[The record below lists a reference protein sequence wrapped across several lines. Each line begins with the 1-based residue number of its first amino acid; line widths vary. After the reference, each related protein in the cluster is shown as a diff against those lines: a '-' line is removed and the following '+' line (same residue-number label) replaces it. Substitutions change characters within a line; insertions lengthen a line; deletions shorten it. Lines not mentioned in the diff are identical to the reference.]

1 MAIRVREPGLL
12 STVQDTGRFG
22 EYALGMPPSG
32 AMDVFS
38 YQVGNYLVGNAEGA
52 AGLEITYFG
61 PELEFTEAAL
71 IALTGA
77 EMPPK
82 INGEEAPRWEA
93 LEVAEGDVLTFD
105 YLRNGARSYLA
116 VAGGIEVPLF
126 MHSRSTY
133 TLIGL
138 GGHEGRALQEG
149 DELETGESQDG
160 ESPNGGERVGK
171 RVDEEH
177 IPTYSSETEL
187 RVIIGLASYRI
198 TEESMEEFLSTTWSV
213 TPDADRVGYRYR
225 GGELKF
231 VEREQPAGAGSDP
244 ANVVDFGYPI
254 GSIQVPG
261 GVEPIVLMNDAV
273 TGGGY
278 ATIGTVISAD
288 RDRLAQTKTNDKT
301 RFRSVELEEALEA
314 RKQRRQQMEEIT
326 ACAGIPL
333 GFSGRKTFSKLA
345 ERAESG
351 SRRLKRL
358 KAADRRARRREGRR
372 HESRSKLRHGGKLWA
387 LEDGLRRGDD
397 AIHLL
402 GQRRGRLPRRR
413 SARHAQDRRAGQGA
427 RGGGRH
433 PLWV

>member
-1 MAIRVREPGLL
+1 MAIKVRQPGLL
-12 STVQDTGRFG
+12 TTVQDTGRFG

-38 YQVGNYLVGNAEGA
+38 YQVGNYLVGNEEGT

-61 PELEFTEAAL
+61 PELEFTEAAI
-71 IALTGA
+71 IAVTGA

-82 INGEEAPRWEA
+82 INGEEAPTWEA
-93 LEVAEGDVLTFD
+93 LEVGDGDVLSFD
-105 YLRNGARSYLA
+105 YLKNGARSYLA
-116 VAGGIEVPLF
+116 VAGGIDVPVF

-149 DELETGESQDG
+149 DELEIG
-160 ESPNGGERVGK
+160 ESPSGSEQVGK
-171 RVDEEH
+171 SVDDDH
-177 IPTYSSETEL
+177 IPAYSRETEL
-187 RVIIGLASYRI
+187 RVIIGLASYRL
-198 TEESMEEFLSTTWSV
+198 TEESMEEFLNTTWTV

-301 RFRSVELEEALEA
+301 RFRSVELDEALEA
-314 RKQRRQQMEEIT
+314 RKQRRQQMEEI
-326 ACAGIPL
+326 
-333 GFSGRKTFSKLA
+333 RQ
-345 ERAESG
+345 
-351 SRRLKRL
+351 
-358 KAADRRARRREGRR
+358 
-372 HESRSKLRHGGKLWA
+372 A
-387 LEDGLRRGDD
+387 LE
-397 AIHLL
+397 
-402 GQRRGRLPRRR
+402 
-413 SARHAQDRRAGQGA
+413 
-427 RGGGRH
+427 
-433 PLWV
+433 

>member
-1 MAIRVREPGLL
+1 MAIRVRQPGLL
-12 STVQDTGRFG
+12 TTVQDTGRFG

-38 YQVGNYLVGNAEGA
+38 YQVGNYLVGNEEGA

-61 PELEFTEAAL
+61 PELEFTEGAV
-71 IALTGA
+71 IAVTGA

-82 INGEEAPRWEA
+82 INGEEAPTWET
-93 LEVAEGDVLTFD
+93 LEVGEGDVLSFD
-105 YLRNGARSYLA
+105 YLKSGARSYLV
-116 VAGGIEVPLF
+116 VAGGIDVPIF

-149 DELETGESQDG
+149 DELDIGESQ
-160 ESPNGGERVGK
+160 NGAGRVGK
-171 RVDEEH
+171 RISGDH
-177 IPTYSSETEL
+177 IPTYSRDTEL
-187 RVIIGLASYRI
+187 RVIIGLASYRL
-198 TEESMEEFLSTTWSV
+198 TEESMDEFLNTTWTV

-288 RDRLAQTKTNDKT
+288 RDKLAQTKTNDKT
-301 RFRSVELEEALEA
+301 RFRSVDLDEALEA
-314 RKQRRQQMEEIT
+314 RTERRRKIEEI
-326 ACAGIPL
+326 
-333 GFSGRKTFSKLA
+333 RQ
-345 ERAESG
+345 
-351 SRRLKRL
+351 
-358 KAADRRARRREGRR
+358 
-372 HESRSKLRHGGKLWA
+372 A
-387 LEDGLRRGDD
+387 LE
-397 AIHLL
+397 
-402 GQRRGRLPRRR
+402 
-413 SARHAQDRRAGQGA
+413 
-427 RGGGRH
+427 
-433 PLWV
+433 

>member
-1 MAIRVREPGLL
+1 MAIRVRQPGLL
-12 STVQDTGRFG
+12 TTVQDTGRFG

-38 YQVGNYLVGNAEGA
+38 YQVGNYLVGNEEGT

-61 PELEFTEAAL
+61 PELEFTEAAI
-71 IALTGA
+71 IAVTGA

-82 INGEEAPRWEA
+82 INGEEAPTWEA
-93 LEVAEGDVLTFD
+93 LEVGDGDVLSFD
-105 YLRNGARSYLA
+105 YLKNGARSYLA
-116 VAGGIEVPLF
+116 VAGGIDVPVF

-149 DELETGESQDG
+149 DELEIG
-160 ESPNGGERVGK
+160 ESPSGSEQVGK
-171 RVDEEH
+171 SVDDDH
-177 IPTYSSETEL
+177 IPAYSRETEL
-187 RVIIGLASYRI
+187 RVIIGLASYRL
-198 TEESMEEFLSTTWSV
+198 TEESMEEFLNTTWTV

-301 RFRSVELEEALEA
+301 RFRSVELDEALEA
-314 RKQRRQQMEEIT
+314 RKQRRQQMEEI
-326 ACAGIPL
+326 
-333 GFSGRKTFSKLA
+333 RQ
-345 ERAESG
+345 
-351 SRRLKRL
+351 
-358 KAADRRARRREGRR
+358 
-372 HESRSKLRHGGKLWA
+372 A
-387 LEDGLRRGDD
+387 LE
-397 AIHLL
+397 
-402 GQRRGRLPRRR
+402 
-413 SARHAQDRRAGQGA
+413 
-427 RGGGRH
+427 
-433 PLWV
+433 

>member
-1 MAIRVREPGLL
+1 MAIRVRQPGLL

-22 EYALGMPPSG
+22 EYAIGMPPSG

-38 YQVGNYLVGNAEGA
+38 YEVGNYLVGNEEGA

-61 PELEFTEAAL
+61 PELEFTEAAV
-71 IALTGA
+71 IAVTGA

-82 INGEEAPRWEA
+82 INGEEAPTWEA

-116 VAGGIEVPLF
+116 VAGGIDVPVF

-149 DELETGESQDG
+149 DELEVGEAPRNAEGQ
-160 ESPNGGERVGK
+160 VGK
-171 RVDEEH
+171 RVGGDH

-198 TEESMEEFLSTTWSV
+198 TEQSMEEFLSTTWTV
-213 TPDADRVGYRYR
+213 TPDADRVGYRYK
-225 GGELKF
+225 GGELEF

-301 RFRSVELEEALEA
+301 RFRSVELDEALQA
-314 RKQRRQQMEEIT
+314 RKQRREQMAEI
-326 ACAGIPL
+326 
-333 GFSGRKTFSKLA
+333 RQ
-345 ERAESG
+345 
-351 SRRLKRL
+351 
-358 KAADRRARRREGRR
+358 
-372 HESRSKLRHGGKLWA
+372 A
-387 LEDGLRRGDD
+387 L
-397 AIHLL
+397 
-402 GQRRGRLPRRR
+402 
-413 SARHAQDRRAGQGA
+413 S
-427 RGGGRH
+427 
-433 PLWV
+433 

>member
-1 MAIRVREPGLL
+1 
-12 STVQDTGRFG
+12 
-22 EYALGMPPSG
+22 
-32 AMDVFS
+32 
-38 YQVGNYLVGNAEGA
+38 VGNEEGT

-61 PELEFTEAAL
+61 PELEFTEAAI
-71 IALTGA
+71 IAVTGA

-82 INGEEAPRWEA
+82 INGEEAPTWEA
-93 LEVAEGDVLTFD
+93 LEVGDGDVLSFD
-105 YLRNGARSYLA
+105 YLKNGARSYLA
-116 VAGGIEVPLF
+116 VAGGIDVPVF

-149 DELETGESQDG
+149 DELEIG
-160 ESPNGGERVGK
+160 ESPSGSEQVGK
-171 RVDEEH
+171 SVDDDH
-177 IPTYSSETEL
+177 IPAYSRETEL
-187 RVIIGLASYRI
+187 RVIIGLASYRL
-198 TEESMEEFLSTTWSV
+198 TEESMEEFLNTTWTV

-301 RFRSVELEEALEA
+301 RFRSVELDEALEA
-314 RKQRRQQMEEIT
+314 RKQRLQQMEEI
-326 ACAGIPL
+326 
-333 GFSGRKTFSKLA
+333 RQ
-345 ERAESG
+345 
-351 SRRLKRL
+351 
-358 KAADRRARRREGRR
+358 
-372 HESRSKLRHGGKLWA
+372 A
-387 LEDGLRRGDD
+387 LE
-397 AIHLL
+397 
-402 GQRRGRLPRRR
+402 
-413 SARHAQDRRAGQGA
+413 
-427 RGGGRH
+427 
-433 PLWV
+433 

>member
-1 MAIRVREPGLL
+1 MAIRVKAPGLL
-12 STVQDTGRFG
+12 TTVQDTGRFG
-22 EYALGMPPSG
+22 EYAIGMPPSG

-38 YQVGNYLVGNAEGA
+38 YQVGNYLVGNEEGA

-61 PELEFTEAAL
+61 PTLEFTEDAVVAV
-71 IALTGA
+71 TGA

-82 INGEEAPRWEA
+82 INGEEAPTWEV
-93 LEVAEGDVLTFD
+93 LQVREGDVLSFD

-116 VAGGIEVPLF
+116 VAGGIEVPVF

-149 DELETGESQDG
+149 DELGLGEARG
-160 ESPNGGERVGK
+160 NGSRVG
-171 RVDEEH
+171 RHVDDDH
-177 IPTYSSETEL
+177 IPRYTKETEL
-187 RVIIGLASYRI
+187 RVIIGLASYRL
-198 TEESMEEFLSTTWSV
+198 TEESMDEFLNVEWTV

-225 GGELKF
+225 GGELGF

-288 RDRLAQTKTNDKT
+288 RDRLAQSKTNDKT

-314 RKQRRQQMEEIT
+314 REDRR
-326 ACAGIPL
+326 
-333 GFSGRKTFSKLA
+333 RKLA
-345 ERAESG
+345 EI
-351 SRRLKRL
+351 K
-358 KAADRRARRREGRR
+358 D
-372 HESRSKLRHGGKLWA
+372 A
-387 LEDGLRRGDD
+387 L
-397 AIHLL
+397 A
-402 GQRRGRLPRRR
+402 
-413 SARHAQDRRAGQGA
+413 
-427 RGGGRH
+427 
-433 PLWV
+433 

>member
-1 MAIRVREPGLL
+1 MAIRVKSPGLL
-12 STVQDTGRFG
+12 TTVQDTGRFG

-38 YQVGNYLVGNAEGA
+38 YQVGNYLVGNEEGV

-61 PELEFTEAAL
+61 PELEFTEGAV
-71 IALTGA
+71 IAVTGA

-82 INGEEAPRWEA
+82 INGEEAPTWEA
-93 LEVAEGDVLTFD
+93 LEVGEGDVLSFD
-105 YLRNGARSYLA
+105 YLKNGARSYLA
-116 VAGGIEVPLF
+116 VAGGIDVPLF

-149 DELETGESQDG
+149 DELSIGESA
-160 ESPNGGERVGK
+160 NGSGQVGK
-171 RVDEEH
+171 RVDDDH
-177 IPTYSSETEL
+177 IPAYSKETEL
-187 RVIIGLASYRI
+187 RVIIGLASYRL
-198 TEESMEEFLSTTWSV
+198 TGDSMEEFLNTTWTV

-288 RDRLAQTKTNDKT
+288 RDKLAQTKTNDKT
-301 RFRSVELEEALEA
+301 TFRSVELDEALEA
-314 RKQRRQQMEEIT
+314 RKQRRQQMEEI
-326 ACAGIPL
+326 
-333 GFSGRKTFSKLA
+333 K
-345 ERAESG
+345 G
-351 SRRLKRL
+351 SL
-358 KAADRRARRREGRR
+358 
-372 HESRSKLRHGGKLWA
+372 S
-387 LEDGLRRGDD
+387 
-397 AIHLL
+397 
-402 GQRRGRLPRRR
+402 
-413 SARHAQDRRAGQGA
+413 
-427 RGGGRH
+427 
-433 PLWV
+433 

>member
-1 MAIRVREPGLL
+1 MAIRVRQPGLL

-38 YQVGNYLVGNAEGA
+38 YQVGNYLVGNEEGA

-61 PELEFTEAAL
+61 PELEFTEAAV

-93 LEVAEGDVLTFD
+93 LAVGEGDVLSFE
-105 YLRNGARSYLA
+105 YLKSGARTYLA
-116 VAGGIEVPLF
+116 VAGGIDVPLF

-149 DELETGESQDG
+149 DELEVGQ
-160 ESPNGGERVGK
+160 SPNSGGGERVDK

-177 IPTYSSETEL
+177 IPTYSSEDTEL

-198 TEESMEEFLSTTWSV
+198 TEESMEQFLTTTWTV

-225 GGELKF
+225 GGELEF

-314 RKQRRQQMEEIT
+314 RKQRREQMAEIRQT
-326 ACAGIPL
+326 L
-333 GFSGRKTFSKLA
+333 S
-345 ERAESG
+345 
-351 SRRLKRL
+351 
-358 KAADRRARRREGRR
+358 
-372 HESRSKLRHGGKLWA
+372 
-387 LEDGLRRGDD
+387 
-397 AIHLL
+397 
-402 GQRRGRLPRRR
+402 
-413 SARHAQDRRAGQGA
+413 
-427 RGGGRH
+427 
-433 PLWV
+433 

>member
-1 MAIRVREPGLL
+1 MAIRVRQPGLL
-12 STVQDTGRFG
+12 TTVQDTGRFG

-38 YQVGNYLVGNAEGA
+38 YQVGNYLVGNEEGT

-61 PELEFTEAAL
+61 PELEFTEAAV
-71 IALTGA
+71 IAVTGA

-82 INGEEAPRWEA
+82 INGEEAPTWEA
-93 LEVAEGDVLTFD
+93 LEVGDGNVLSFD
-105 YLRNGARSYLA
+105 YLKNGARSYLA
-116 VAGGIEVPLF
+116 VAGGIDVPVF

-149 DELETGESQDG
+149 DELEIG
-160 ESPNGGERVGK
+160 ESPSGSEQVGK
-171 RVDEEH
+171 SVDDDH
-177 IPTYSSETEL
+177 IPAYSRETEL
-187 RVIIGLASYRI
+187 RVIIGLASYRL
-198 TEESMEEFLSTTWSV
+198 TEESMEEFLNTTWTV

-231 VEREQPAGAGSDP
+231 VEREQPAGAGSDA

-301 RFRSVELEEALEA
+301 RFRSVELDEALEA
-314 RKQRRQQMEEIT
+314 RKQRLQQMEEI
-326 ACAGIPL
+326 
-333 GFSGRKTFSKLA
+333 RQ
-345 ERAESG
+345 
-351 SRRLKRL
+351 
-358 KAADRRARRREGRR
+358 
-372 HESRSKLRHGGKLWA
+372 A
-387 LEDGLRRGDD
+387 LE
-397 AIHLL
+397 
-402 GQRRGRLPRRR
+402 
-413 SARHAQDRRAGQGA
+413 
-427 RGGGRH
+427 
-433 PLWV
+433 

>member
-1 MAIRVREPGLL
+1 MAIKVRQPGLL
-12 STVQDTGRFG
+12 TTVQDTGRFG

-38 YQVGNYLVGNAEGA
+38 YQVGNYLVGNEEGA

-61 PELEFTEAAL
+61 PELEFTEAAV
-71 IALTGA
+71 IAVTGA

-82 INGEEAPRWEA
+82 INGEEAPTWEA
-93 LEVAEGDVLTFD
+93 LEVGEGDVLSFD
-105 YLRNGARSYLA
+105 YLKNGARSYLA
-116 VAGGIEVPLF
+116 VAGGIDVPVF
-126 MHSRSTY
+126 MHSRATY

-149 DELETGESQDG
+149 DELGVGGTT
-160 ESPNGGERVGK
+160 NGSEQVGK
-171 RVDEEH
+171 RVADDH
-177 IPTYSSETEL
+177 VPAYSKETEL
-187 RVIIGLASYRI
+187 RVIIGLASYRL
-198 TEESMEEFLSTTWSV
+198 TDESMDEFLNTTWTV

-288 RDRLAQTKTNDKT
+288 RDKLAQTKTNDKT
-301 RFRSVELEEALEA
+301 RFRSVDLEEALEA
-314 RKQRRQQMEEIT
+314 RNERRQQMEEI
-326 ACAGIPL
+326 
-333 GFSGRKTFSKLA
+333 RQ
-345 ERAESG
+345 
-351 SRRLKRL
+351 
-358 KAADRRARRREGRR
+358 
-372 HESRSKLRHGGKLWA
+372 A
-387 LEDGLRRGDD
+387 LE
-397 AIHLL
+397 
-402 GQRRGRLPRRR
+402 
-413 SARHAQDRRAGQGA
+413 
-427 RGGGRH
+427 
-433 PLWV
+433 